1 MSQHAGDEGALPA
14 VVPESNGCAHEVA
27 TENGNAAGVAAA
39 ISAAEGTAKKKA
51 SKGRRP
57 CLTLQSPLDGLP
69 HCFTEEP
76 CTEEPC
82 TAGKKKVLEQTKP
95 PTVPVADLF
104 SSGVFPE
111 GERQSYGEE

>member
-1 MSQHAGDEGALPA
+1 MMCDL
-14 VVPESNGCAHEVA
+14 
-27 TENGNAAGVAAA
+27 
-39 ISAAEGTAKKKA
+39 A
-51 SKGRRP
+51 S
-57 CLTLQSPLDGLP
+57 LLDGFS
-69 HCFTEEP
+69 HCY
-76 CTEEPC
+76 TEEPC